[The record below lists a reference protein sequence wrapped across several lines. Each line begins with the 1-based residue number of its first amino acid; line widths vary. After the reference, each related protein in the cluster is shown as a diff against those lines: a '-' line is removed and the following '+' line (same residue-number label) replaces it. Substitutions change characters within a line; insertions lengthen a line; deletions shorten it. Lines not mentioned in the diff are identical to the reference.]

1 MLKLKTDRAWKKEDY
16 TVGRFF
22 INGIRFYETL
32 EDKDRGLA
40 QHWTVAA
47 IKVAKIYG
55 QTAIPTGTY
64 KVVLSYSKKFKDKS
78 WAKKYGGQTPEI
90 IGVPGFEGV
99 RIHPGNTASDTLG
112 CILLG
117 ENKKKGALLNSK
129 KRYEEFMD
137 KYFMPAWSRKEEIT
151 ITIK

>member
-1 MLKLKTDRAWKKEDY
+1 MKLKIDRAWKKDTY
-16 TVGRFF
+16 TISRFF
-22 INGIRFYETL
+22 IDGIRFYEAI

-40 QHWTVAA
+40 QNWTAAA

-55 QTAIPTGTY
+55 ETAIPTGTY
-64 KVVLSYSKKFKDKS
+64 KVVLSFSRKFKDKP

-99 RIHPGNTASDTLG
+99 RIHPGNTADDSLG

-117 ENKKKGALLNSK
+117 ENKKKGALVNSK